1 MDKYEFNV
9 KVEQLKK
16 LVSKGNYQEA
26 MEIADTI
33 DWRRVRNVNIL
44 SMAASIYEKNKEYQ
58 EAKDILLLAFERA
71 PIGKRLLYKLAELAV
86 AEGNTAEAEDYY
98 REFCDLAPDDPRQY
112 LLRYMILGAKGAPVE
127 QLIHT
132 LEQYCNVELDE
143 KWLYELATLYNKA
156 GMEEL
161 CVLACDKI
169 MLMFGLGKYVDKAME
184 LKLQY
189 APLTKYQMDLVEN
202 RDKYEARLRA
212 VEQEYEAPVRRHYQV
227 KEEEPRAEHRPVRSG
242 AVRERERQEE
252 EDHSQEA
259 YEESAAAYE
268 DVVPGYRGPAPQEN
282 EEEEESVYG
291 ERQPYRE
298 LHRPDQEEAVQQEP
312 VQEDYAGPADVVA
325 EEPLVEETEPAGQPE
340 AEAQDGDGQ
349 EKPAEEEGKE
359 QTSHSWEVQEPMTE
373 EALAARVH
381 EAEVQANLA
390 RELSRLSGAEF
401 SEESRQAQTRVLKD
415 IKSLKVKG
423 NMEDTIPSSSSRNA
437 INLMVETEDPQ
448 QGFEYAVDGLKR
460 IHHALGI
467 KNQAVKIT
475 GEKLNKKGV
484 FALADKLT
492 GRDLIVE
499 YAGDMTDD
507 MIEELDQ
514 LMARDETGM
523 NVVLIDDKEQ
533 LDALVDQFPGFAKRF
548 LYCRSTEELPDF
560 EEEREQ
566 PRPAAKEAV
575 REAQPVREPVKKAAP
590 SAPRPEVKIVSKPVR
605 EEEARPEPRVLPTR
619 EQAVEAYAKSQEEE
633 DGQGSGDE
641 IMDIDEFAQYACQ
654 YAADIDCSI
663 SGKSMLA
670 LYERIEIMEQD
681 GIPLTKDNAE
691 ELIEEVADKAE
702 RPPLGKRMKGLFAS
716 KYDKEGRLILR
727 EEYFL

>member
-9 KVEQLKK
+9 NIERLKK

-26 MEIADTI
+26 MTIADTI

-44 SMAASIYEKNKEYQ
+44 SMAASVYEKNKEYQ

-86 AEGNTAEAEDYY
+86 AEGNVEEAEDYY

-112 LLRYMILGAKGAPVE
+112 LLRYMILKAKGAGVE

-132 LEQYCNVELDE
+132 LEQYCNIELDE
-143 KWLYELATLYNKA
+143 KWLYELATLYNEA

-212 VEQEYEAPVRRHYQV
+212 VEQEYEGPSAGHHVSEHREEAAQENHRPVRRHV
-227 KEEEPRAEHRPVRSG
+227 PEPEETEEDDS
-242 AVRERERQEE
+242 VREAYQETAASAEISAE
-252 EDHSQEA
+252 EDF
-259 YEESAAAYE
+259 
-268 DVVPGYRGPAPQEN
+268 VPGYRGTPEEAAAQE
-282 EEEEESVYG
+282 EQEESVYG
-291 ERQPYRE
+291 ERQPYQP
-298 LHRPDQEEAVQQEP
+298 HRRPLEDTEE
-312 VQEDYAGPADVVA
+312 DDVVA
-325 EEPLVEETEPAGQPE
+325 EEKLEEVEES
-340 AEAQDGDGQ
+340 AE
-349 EKPAEEEGKE
+349 EPAEESQPVQEE
-359 QTSHSWEVQEPMTE
+359 QSEEIAPQEPEMDSWDVKEPMTE
-373 EALAARVH
+373 ADLAARVH
-381 EAEVQANLA
+381 EAEAQANLA

-415 IKSLKVKG
+415 IKSLKHV
-423 NMEDTIPSSSSRNA
+423 SRRDDPVSR
-437 INLMVETEDPQ
+437 NLMVESEDPKE
-448 QGFEYAVDGLKR
+448 GFDYAVSALKE
-460 IHHALGI
+460 IHHQLGI
-467 KNQAVKIT
+467 KNQAVKIS
-475 GEKLNKKGV
+475 GEKINQKGV
-484 FALADKLT
+484 LALADKLT

-499 YAGDMTDD
+499 YAGDMNDD

-514 LMARDETGM
+514 LMAKDETGM
-523 NVVLIDDKEQ
+523 NVVLIDDQEQ
-533 LDALVDQFPGFAKRF
+533 LEAVKEQFPGFSKRF
-548 LYCRSTEELPDF
+548 HYC
-560 EEEREQ
+560 
-566 PRPAAKEAV
+566 
-575 REAQPVREPVKKAAP
+575 
-590 SAPRPEVKIVSKPVR
+590 IVGDD
-605 EEEARPEPRVLPTR
+605 
-619 EQAVEAYAKSQEEE
+619 SQEEE
-633 DGQGSGDE
+633 AAPTEPEQPAVVPVRKPEIAETVPPVSKKEEVFEEDQKEAEEGEDDSRSDE
-641 IMDIDEFAQYACQ
+641 VMDIDEFAQYACQ

-681 GIPLTKDNAE
+681 GIALTKANAE

-702 RPPLGKRMKGLFAS
+702 RPPLGKRMKGLFSS
-716 KYDKEGRLILR
+716 KYDKEGRLILK